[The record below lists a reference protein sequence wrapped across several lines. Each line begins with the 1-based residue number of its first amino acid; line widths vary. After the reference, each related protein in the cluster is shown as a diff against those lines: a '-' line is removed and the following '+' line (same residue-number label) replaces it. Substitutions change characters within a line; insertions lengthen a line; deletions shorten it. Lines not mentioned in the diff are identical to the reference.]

1 MSHETRLPIRPYLDV
16 AGELKAGE
24 LNADYL
30 RGAIDGL
37 KAFADILVLDRAL
50 VEHDDEPP
58 LSVVLELL
66 ALSTRKLE
74 AIEE

>member
-1 MSHETRLPIRPYLDV
+1 MRPETRLPIRPYFDV
-16 AGELKAGE
+16 AGELQAGE
-24 LNADYL
+24 LDPDYL

-37 KAFADILVLDRAL
+37 KAFADILVLDRTL
-50 VEHDDEPP
+50 IEHDDEPP

-74 AIEE
+74 AIE